1 MPAAPRCQTTF
12 SENYS
17 FPWAGRQST
26 RRSNFLLIAPAPYGA
41 FFAMVCS
48 PARGPAFI
56 SHPGLSS
63 NVQPSPLMGV
73 VRESI
78 GADTV
83 TLLKSDSTSAPLETV
98 RIPQTST
105 ILILG

>member
-1 MPAAPRCQTTF
+1 
-12 SENYS
+12 
-17 FPWAGRQST
+17 
-26 RRSNFLLIAPAPYGA
+26 
-41 FFAMVCS
+41 MVCS

-56 SHPGLSS
+56 SHSGLSS
-63 NVQPSPLMGV
+63 NVQPSPFADEAS
-73 VRESI
+73 ESI

-105 ILILG
+105 ILMLG